1 MSRSCTAF
9 DASQIDGL
17 VGDLSALGDD
27 LNGIVEKALIDTA
40 RSTSQRL
47 QQEVSDTGSYPAQGS
62 YSTGLTQG
70 MVREPEIIWT
80 TPTSCFVRWGLD
92 LKKYGETYRT
102 PVYVAYGV
110 NGKFDGVSG
119 IRRSIFSKS
128 ILTEFQDKAVEA
140 VEEALGKI

>member
-1 MSRSCTAF
+1 MSRQSAF
-9 DASQIDGL
+9 DASQIDGII
-17 VGDLSALGDD
+17 GDLSTLGED
-27 LNGIVEKALIDTA
+27 LNEVVEKSLIDTA

-47 QQEVSDTGSYPAQGS
+47 QQAVSDTGSYPAQGD

-70 MVREPEIIWT
+70 MVREPEVIWT